1 MSDETEGW
9 YNLEKKSA
17 AVYKVLRYLAEQP
30 NEGLACVGND
40 EMARQL
46 FEDQGGVK
54 VPAEKGARVIF
65 FAPGEQALI
74 HGGSVIIEVP
84 SQPQT
89 DASDDELKIRI
100 LGNYPYWPPN

>member
-1 MSDETEGW
+1 MPSETDSW
-9 YNLEKKSA
+9 NDLEKKSD
-17 AVYKVLRYLAEQP
+17 AVYKVLRYLAVHPE
-30 NEGLACVGND
+30 EGLACVGND

-54 VPAEKGARVIF
+54 VPAGARVIF

-74 HGGSVIIEVP
+74 HGGSVILEVP
-84 SQPQT
+84 AQPIT
-89 DASDDELKIRI
+89 DATDDQLKIRI